1 MTPIRTVFSLI
12 LLAALLLAAGCES
25 ESPSDAAPA
34 STTATHT
41 LTKIST
47 RHVTTTIPPA
57 VTLRNE
63 PEPVP
68 VTGII
73 QESESRSQGTV
84 SPLGNYHPEYIK
96 MDATVYTP
104 GEVVQFYLVNKGP
117 EITGCDYSHPPYTIF
132 HLSPDGTRLKVS
144 SNDPNR
150 SYNMVISEGEPG
162 SATGPFSLDTRRL
175 SPGRYLIR
183 FDCGNNVARD
193 FVIQA
198 RAAQIISP

>member
-1 MTPIRTVFSLI
+1 MIPLRTML
-12 LLAALLLAAGCES
+12 ALLLLTALLLFAGCES
-25 ESPSDAAPA
+25 ESPADATSPA
-34 STTATHT
+34 SATATHT
-41 LTKIST
+41 LTTIST

-57 VTLRNE
+57 VTLSNE
-63 PEPVP
+63 PEPAP
-68 VTGII
+68 VTTII

-84 SPLGNYHPEYIK
+84 TQPGNYHPEYIK

-117 EITGCDYSHPPYTIF
+117 EITGCDFTHPTYTIY
-132 HLSPDGTRLKVS
+132 HLSPDGTRLAVS
-144 SNDPNR
+144 SGDPTR
-150 SYNMVISEGEPG
+150 SYMTVISDPD

-175 SPGRYLIR
+175 PPGRYLIR
-183 FDCGNNVARD
+183 FDCGNNVSRD